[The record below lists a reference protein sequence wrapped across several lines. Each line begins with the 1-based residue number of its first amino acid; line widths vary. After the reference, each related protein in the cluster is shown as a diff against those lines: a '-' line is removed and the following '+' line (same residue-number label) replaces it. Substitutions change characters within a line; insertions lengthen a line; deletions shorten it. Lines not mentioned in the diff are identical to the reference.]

1 MATIRLLSVGSR
13 GDLQPYLAILVE
25 LQRRGHAIQL
35 IGSINFEAIATAHA
49 IPFVQL
55 PGDYR
60 QLLASKQGLELM
72 RGKPV
77 KLVSKQL
84 LEAMLT
90 TAAAAMA
97 GTDLLLVTPLALW
110 GYHLAEAEGCPLM
123 VLSPIPIIATG
134 DFALLQFPGP
144 AEPPPPRRLGQRLKR
159 LLNRLSYHSVSLL
172 KWRQD
177 SRVIQAW
184 RHCPGVGRAAAGTP
198 LHNWLIRPCCTCS
211 APRS

>member
-13 GDLQPYLAILVE
+13 GDLEPYLAILLE

-49 IPFVQL
+49 VPFVPL

-77 KLVSKQL
+77 KLVSNQL

-90 TAAAAMA
+90 TDAAAMA
-97 GTDLLLVTPLALW
+97 GTDLLLVTP
-110 GYHLAEAEGCPLM
+110 
-123 VLSPIPIIATG
+123 
-134 DFALLQFPGP
+134 
-144 AEPPPPRRLGQRLKR
+144 PPRRLGQRLKR
-159 LLNRLSYHSVSLL
+159 RLNRLSYHSVSLL

-177 SRVIQAW
+177 SGVIQAW
-184 RHCPGVGRAAAGTP
+184 RRNRGLAPLPWGGARCSRLKRKPWSPPHEPRCPAA
-198 LHNWLIRPCCTCS
+198 NRRP
-211 APRS
+211 

>member
-1 MATIRLLSVGSR
+1 MATIQLLSVGSR
-13 GDLQPYLAILVE
+13 GDLQPYLAILLE

-35 IGSINFEAIATAHA
+35 IGSVNFEAIATAHA
-49 IPFVQL
+49 IPFVPL

-60 QLLASKQGLELM
+60 QLLASKQG
-72 RGKPV
+72 
-77 KLVSKQL
+77 

-110 GYHLAEAEGCPLM
+110 GYHY
-123 VLSPIPIIATG
+123 
-134 DFALLQFPGP
+134 F
-144 AEPPPPRRLGQRLKR
+144 
-159 LLNRLSYHSVSLL
+159 SLL

-184 RHCPGVGRAAAGTP
+184 RRERGLAPLPWGGARSRRDAPAQLANPTVLHLFSPQVLARPADWQESFPARRYRPRCMSWRNAPTVGYF
-198 LHNWLIRPCCTCS
+198 
-211 APRS
+211 RS

>member
-1 MATIRLLSVGSR
+1 M
-13 GDLQPYLAILVE
+13 
-25 LQRRGHAIQL
+25 
-35 IGSINFEAIATAHA
+35 
-49 IPFVQL
+49 PFVPL

-110 GYHLAEAEGCPLM
+110 GYH
-123 VLSPIPIIATG
+123 
-134 DFALLQFPGP
+134 
-144 AEPPPPRRLGQRLKR
+144 
-159 LLNRLSYHSVSLL
+159 SVSLL

-184 RHCPGVGRAAAGTP
+184 RRERGLALPASVYVLEECPHSWLFPQLKGRRRWRRQCGGRGRAGSRLVMFTSHDVRLWTFDGRKVSFFSRHLGCWTRGVMLQAQAQALEP
-198 LHNWLIRPCCTCS
+198 P
-211 APRS
+211 A